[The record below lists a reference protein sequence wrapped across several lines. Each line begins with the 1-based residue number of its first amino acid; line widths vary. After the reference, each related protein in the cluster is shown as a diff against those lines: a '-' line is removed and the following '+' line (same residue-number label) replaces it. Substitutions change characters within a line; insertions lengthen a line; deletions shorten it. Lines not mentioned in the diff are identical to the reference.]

1 MKEHMGFFASFFTS
15 AMNQMASAVYGDGE
29 DLKVGR
35 RKRAQR
41 WQQRAAEQD
50 LARRRGLDGAGGADY
65 FLVPPD
71 RALVPV
77 TVYQQME

>member
-15 AMNQMASAVYGDGE
+15 AMDQMAAAVNGTGG
-29 DLKVGR
+29 DLKVGQ

-41 WQQRAAEQD
+41 WQQRSQEGQ
-50 LARRRGLDGAGGADY
+50 ARRGAAAGGGGDY

-77 TVYQQME
+77 TVYQRME